1 MFTHWFSA
9 EARTRYRASP
19 YKTRIDQ
26 AGRSLVDQR
35 YLAVVVRDR
44 VHEWLR
50 FTEYLADHA
59 LALPDDIRA
68 PDVQR
73 YIEARPSA
81 VSASRVRVIRASV
94 RIFLEIDQEGQFARR
109 IAAVKPPVPSWCA
122 EAVLGYLAGVRQHHG
137 LSPKTVSKRR
147 FQLVA
152 FAESLTGAGVRALT
166 ELAVRH
172 IQDFCR
178 QLAGRAVLTRRS
190 YVGTV
195 RSFLRWA
202 HDEGLVSRDLSGAAM
217 AARLYRLRS
226 VPDVLT
232 VAEVDQILS
241 AVDRSSPIGRRDYA
255 VLVLAARYGL
265 RPGDI
270 RQLGLD
276 HIDWRR
282 GLIAIRQAKTGRPLV
297 LPLLP
302 DVAEA
307 VSAYVRHGRP
317 TTSRREVFVRHRA
330 PFEPFVPANNLA
342 SIMRTALQRAGLATR
357 PGRRGLYLFR
367 HTLATRLLEAGHPLK
382 TVSDLLGHVC
392 LDSTFGYTKVDL
404 THLRAA
410 ALSEAEVA

>member
-1 MFTHWFSA
+1 MFTTWFSA
-9 EARTRYRASP
+9 EERARYCASP
-19 YKTRIDQ
+19 YKARIDH
-26 AGRSLVDQR
+26 AGRSLIDQR

-59 LALPDDIRA
+59 RPLPDDVRA

-73 YIEARPSA
+73 YIDARPFPICP
-81 VSASRVRVIRASV
+81 SRVRVIRASV
-94 RIFLEIDQEGQFARR
+94 RIFLEIDPDGRFARR
-109 IAAVKPPVPSWCA
+109 MAGVKRPIPSWCA

-137 LSPKTVSKRR
+137 LSVKTVSKRR

-152 FAESLTGAGVRALT
+152 FAEFLTGAGVRTFT

-178 QLAGRAVLTRRS
+178 QLTGRAVLTRRS

-195 RSFLRWA
+195 RSFLRWT
-202 HDEGLVSRDLSGAAM
+202 HQEGLLSRDLSDAAM
-217 AARLYRLRS
+217 AARVYRFRS
-226 VPDVLT
+226 VPDVLS
-232 VAEVDQILS
+232 VAEVDHIVS
-241 AVDRSSPIGRRDYA
+241 AVDRSTPIGRRDYA
-255 VLVLAARYGL
+255 LLVLAARYGL

-270 RQLGLD
+270 RQMSLD
-276 HIDWRR
+276 HLDWRR

-302 DVAEA
+302 DVADA
-307 VSAYVRHGRP
+307 VGGYIRDGRP
-317 TTSRREVFVRHRA
+317 TTARREVFVRHRA
-330 PFEPFVPANNLA
+330 PFDPFVPANNLA
-342 SIMRTALQRAGLATR
+342 SIMRIALQRAGLATR

-382 TVSDLLGHVC
+382 TVSDVLGHVC

-410 ALSEAEVA
+410 ALSEAEVV

>member
-1 MFTHWFSA
+1 MFTTWFSA
-9 EARTRYRASP
+9 EARTRYCASP
-19 YKTRIDQ
+19 YKTRIDH
-26 AGRSLVDQR
+26 AGQSLVDQR

-50 FTEYLADHA
+50 FTEYLTDHA
-59 LALPDDIRA
+59 LPLPDDARA
-68 PDVQR
+68 SEVQR
-73 YIEARPSA
+73 YIDARPSA
-81 VSASRVRVIRASV
+81 ICASRVRVIRASV
-94 RIFLEIDQEGQFARR
+94 RIFLEIDPDGRFARR
-109 IAAVKPPVPSWCA
+109 MPGVKPPIPSWCA

-152 FAESLTGAGVRALT
+152 FAEFLTGAGVRTLT
-166 ELAVRH
+166 ELTVRH

-178 QLAGRAVLTRRS
+178 QLTGRAILTRRS

-202 HDEGLVSRDLSGAAM
+202 HQEGLLSRDLSGAAM
-217 AARLYRLRS
+217 AARVYRLRS
-226 VPDVLT
+226 VPDVLS
-232 VAEVDQILS
+232 VADVDHIVS
-241 AVDRSSPIGRRDYA
+241 AVDRSTPIGRRDYA
-255 VLVLAARYGL
+255 VLLLAARYGL

-270 RQLGLD
+270 RQISLD
-276 HIDWRR
+276 HLDWRR

-307 VSAYVRHGRP
+307 VAGYVRDGRP

-342 SIMRTALQRAGLATR
+342 AIMRTALQRAGLATR

>member
-1 MFTHWFSA
+1 MFTTWFSA
-9 EARTRYRASP
+9 DERTRYCASP
-19 YKTRIDQ
+19 YKARIDH

-59 LALPDDIRA
+59 LPLPDDARA

-73 YIEARPSA
+73 YIDARPSA
-81 VSASRVRVIRASV
+81 ICASRVRVIRASV
-94 RIFLEIDQEGQFARR
+94 RIFLEIDPDGRFARR
-109 IAAVKPPVPSWCA
+109 MPGVKRPIPSWCA

-137 LSPKTVSKRR
+137 LSAKTVSKRR

-152 FAESLTGAGVRALT
+152 FAEFLTGAGVQTLS

-202 HDEGLVSRDLSGAAM
+202 HQEGLMSRDLSGAAM
-217 AARLYRLRS
+217 AARVYRLRS
-226 VPDVLT
+226 VPDVLS
-232 VAEVDQILS
+232 VAEVDHIVS
-241 AVDRSSPIGRRDYA
+241 AVDRSTPIGRRDYA

-270 RQLGLD
+270 RQISLD
-276 HIDWRR
+276 HLDWRR

-297 LPLLP
+297 LPLVP

-307 VSAYVRHGRP
+307 VAGYVRDGRP

-342 SIMRTALQRAGLATR
+342 SISGPRCSAPGLR
-357 PGRRGLYLFR
+357 PGRAAEDSICFVTRSR
-367 HTLATRLLEAGHPLK
+367 HGSSRPVTRSRPSAICS
-382 TVSDLLGHVC
+382 V
-392 LDSTFGYTKVDL
+392 TFASIRRSAIRRWT
-404 THLRAA
+404 
-410 ALSEAEVA
+410 